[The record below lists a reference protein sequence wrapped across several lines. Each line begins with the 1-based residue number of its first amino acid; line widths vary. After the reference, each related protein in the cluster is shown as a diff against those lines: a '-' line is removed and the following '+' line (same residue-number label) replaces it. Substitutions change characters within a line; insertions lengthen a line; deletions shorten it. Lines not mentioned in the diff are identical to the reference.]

1 MRATWSAPGG
11 ATSYQGVNNQLT
23 NYINNTLKRAL
34 TTQRDAL
41 WMDHQ
46 QEDAVS
52 GGNADT
58 IQFHYLLMA
67 DTTAMTS
74 STVIPTAGRFD
85 ANQGSAGSATTN
97 FGLYATRRDFDYK
110 GRGF

>member
-1 MRATWSAPGG
+1 MRATWSSPGG
-11 ATSYQGVNNQLT
+11 GNPTQGVNVQQV

-34 TTQRDAL
+34 TEQRDAL

-67 DTTAMTS
+67 DTTAMTA

-85 ANQGSAGSATTN
+85 ANQGAAGSATTN

>member
-11 ATSYQGVNNQLT
+11 ATSYQGVNAQLT

-34 TTQRDAL
+34 TEQRDAL

-46 QEDAVS
+46 QEDVVS
-52 GGNADT
+52 GGLSST
-58 IQFHYLLMA
+58 IQFHYLLVP

-74 STVIPTAGRFD
+74 NTSIPTAQRFD
-85 ANQGSAGSATTN
+85 ANDGATGTAEYN
-97 FGLYATRRDFDYK
+97 FGLYATRRDFDYQ